1 MTQPFSPTQLPRR
14 GAHTDGFLTVNVR
27 EFFFYVDGSFWFFFW
42 VVELCVV
49 CVHSGWGWSCDGV
62 SRPLFTPLA
71 GLSSFFSGLLPR
83 NSPFCAR
90 VPPSLVVGSARVGGG
105 GFVLFWVPF
114 VAKTSP
120 FVSFV
125 LSLLSRLS
133 CFLVSRSKR

>member
-1 MTQPFSPTQLPRR
+1 MVFFGWSSSASSAFIQAGGGRVMGYPDPFS
-14 GAHTDGFLTVNVR
+14 
-27 EFFFYVDGSFWFFFW
+27 
-42 VVELCVV
+42 
-49 CVHSGWGWSCDGV
+49 
-62 SRPLFTPLA
+62 TPLA

-120 FVSFV
+120 FRLFRAFSPF
-125 LSLLSRLS
+125 SPLLY
-133 CFLVSRSKR
+133 FGVEIKKIKEDQSKQKIG

>member
-1 MTQPFSPTQLPRR
+1 MVVF
-14 GAHTDGFLTVNVR
+14 GI
-27 EFFFYVDGSFWFFFW
+27 FW

-105 GFVLFWVPF
+105 GFVFVLGALRCQNVPF
-114 VAKTSP
+114 RLFRAFSP
-120 FVSFV
+120 FSP
-125 LSLLSRLS
+125 LLY
-133 CFLVSRSKR
+133 FGIEIKKIKEDQSKQKIG